1 MNKTIIWMIMF
12 FIAFAYAIVC
22 NWLWYKSSKKLNI
35 DWYNTAMKCN
45 DDWTELCKKIEAER
59 DVLRE
64 KVAELK
70 TERSE
75 E

>member
-12 FIAFAYAIVC
+12 FVAVAYAIVC
-22 NWLWYKSSKKLNI
+22 NWLWYRSSKKLNT

-45 DDWTELCKKIEAER
+45 DDWAKLCEKIEAER
-59 DVLRE
+59 DALKAR
-64 KVAELK
+64 VAELEA
-70 TERSE
+70 ERNE

>member
-1 MNKTIIWMIMF
+1 MIMF
-12 FIAFAYAIVC
+12 FIAVAYGIVC
-22 NWLWYKSSKKLNI
+22 NWLWYKNSKRLNA

-59 DVLRE
+59 DALRE
-64 KVAELK
+64 RVVKLK
-70 TERSE
+70 AERSE